1 MVQLTQIL
9 LIVLPVFLVIGLGFA
24 LQRTNLFSREFT
36 VQLNRLIFY
45 VALPALLF
53 HKISLANFTS
63 SFNGRLL
70 FGLLATMFVMFA
82 GSYLYGV
89 VRGYPVPRLGAFC
102 QASFRSNVAYIGIA
116 IVFSAYGEDGL
127 AAAGIVIGF
136 FVPMLNFLSVLA
148 LLLPQRNGDAKPTA
162 GIWLQQLGLNP
173 LILACLAGI
182 AWSLLKLPLPT
193 IMDRT
198 LDIVTGMALPLAL
211 LSIGASFSMDRLK
224 GDIQV
229 VAMASLFKIVVMPSI
244 AVILLMML
252 GLRGRELGIGFIL
265 AGAPTA
271 AAAFVMA
278 QQLNND
284 AELSGS
290 IIMVSTLFSLVTYTG
305 GLYLLSFMYV

>member
-9 LIVLPVFLVIGLGFA
+9 LIVFPVFLVIGLGFA
-24 LQRTNLFSREFT
+24 LQRTNLFSRDFT

-53 HKISLANFTS
+53 HKISSANFTT
-63 SFNGRLL
+63 SFNGQLL
-70 FGLLATMFVMFA
+70 FGLLVSMAVVFLA
-82 GSYLYGV
+82 SYLYGLI
-89 VRGYPVPRLGAFC
+89 RGYPAPRLGAFC
-102 QASFRSNVAYIGIA
+102 QASFRSNAAYIGVA
-116 IVFSAYGEDGL
+116 IVFSAYGEEGL
-127 AAAGIVIGF
+127 AVAGIIIGF
-136 FVPMLNFLSVLA
+136 FIPMLNFLSVVA
-148 LLLPQRNGDAKPTA
+148 LLLPQRNGDTKPTA

-182 AWSLLKLPLPT
+182 SWSLLELPKPT

-224 GDIQV
+224 GDIKV
-229 VAMASLFKIVVMPSI
+229 VAMASLFKIVVMPFV
-244 AVILLMML
+244 AVVLLKMF
-252 GLRGRELGIGFIL
+252 GLRGQDLGIGFIL

-305 GLYLLSFMYV
+305 GLYLLSFLQL